1 MKQPKNNIKT
11 QATNTGVRVN
21 NPLTLGFSPC
31 PNDTFMFYPLVH
43 GLVDTGGI
51 TFIEHL
57 EDVETLNKLAVKG
70 VLDVTKVSY
79 AALGHFREQYAL
91 LRAGSALGRGCGPLL
106 VAKEQIDPSALQGK
120 TIAIPGR
127 YTTAHLLMR
136 LYDPYLTTFL
146 EMPFH
151 EVMDAVMTG
160 RADAGVIIHESRFT
174 YQGFGLHPLVDLG
187 QWWEHKTGL
196 PIPLGGIVAKRSLGT
211 ETIKT
216 IERALTA
223 GVEYARSNP
232 TAARQYIREHSQEM
246 SEQVCAAHIGL
257 YVNDFSQHLGDEGEQ
272 AIAELL
278 RQAESAG
285 IVPPS
290 SAQLFV

>member
-1 MKQPKNNIKT
+1 MK
-11 QATNTGVRVN
+11 

-51 TFIEHL
+51 SFNERL

-106 VAKEQIDPSALQGK
+106 VAKESLDPAALLGK

-136 LYDPYLTTFL
+136 LYNPALENFL

-151 EVMDAVMTG
+151 EIMDAVTTG
-160 RADAGVIIHESRFT
+160 RVDAGVIIHESRFT
-174 YQGFGLHPLVDLG
+174 YQGFGLQQLVDLG
-187 QWWEHKTGL
+187 QWWENATGL
-196 PIPLGGIVAKRSLGT
+196 PIPLGGIVAKRSLGAD
-211 ETIKT
+211 TIRT
-216 IERALTA
+216 IEQALAA

-232 TAARQYIREHSQEM
+232 AAATQYIREHAQEM
-246 SEQVCAAHIGL
+246 NEQVCAAHIGL
-257 YVNDFSQHLGDEGEQ
+257 YVNDFSQQLGAEGEQ
-272 AIAELL
+272 AITELL
-278 RQAESAG
+278 RRAEQAG
-285 IVPPS
+285 IIPAS
-290 SAQLFV
+290 KISLFI

>member
-1 MKQPKNNIKT
+1 M
-11 QATNTGVRVN
+11 N

-43 GLVDTGGI
+43 GLVDTGGYS
-51 TFIEHL
+51 FNERL
-57 EDVETLNKLAVKG
+57 EDVETLNRLAVKG

-106 VAKEQIDPSALQGK
+106 VAKESIDPAGLQCK

-136 LYDPYLTTFL
+136 LYNPALENFL

-151 EVMDAVMTG
+151 EVMDAVTTG

-174 YQGFGLHPLVDLG
+174 YQGFGLHQLVDLG
-187 QWWEHKTGL
+187 GWWETETGL

-211 ETIKT
+211 ETIRI
-216 IERALTA
+216 IEQALTA
-223 GVEYARSNP
+223 AVEYARTNP
-232 TAARQYIREHSQEM
+232 RAAAGYIREHAQEM
-246 SEQVCAAHIGL
+246 NEQVCAAHIGL
-257 YVNDFSQHLGDEGEQ
+257 YVNDFSQQLGVEGEQ
-272 AIAELL
+272 AITELL
-278 RQAESAG
+278 RRAEQAG
-285 IVPPS
+285 IIPASKTP
-290 SAQLFV
+290 LFI

>member
-1 MKQPKNNIKT
+1 MK
-11 QATNTGVRVN
+11 

-43 GLVDTGGI
+43 GLVDTGG
-51 TFIEHL
+51 FSFNERL
-57 EDVETLNKLAVKG
+57 EDVETLNKLAVQG

-106 VAKEQIDPSALQGK
+106 VAKEPLDPAALQGK

-136 LYDPYLTTFL
+136 LYNPALENFL

-151 EVMDAVMTG
+151 EIMDAVMTG

-174 YQGFGLHPLVDLG
+174 YQGFGLHQLIDLG
-187 QWWEHKTGL
+187 EWWENETGL
-196 PIPLGGIVAKRSLGT
+196 PIPLGGIVAKRSLGAA
-211 ETIKT
+211 TIRT
-216 IERALTA
+216 IEQALAA
-223 GVEYARSNP
+223 GVDYARSNP
-232 TAARQYIREHSQEM
+232 EAATQYIREHAQEM
-246 SEQVCAAHIGL
+246 NEQVCAAHIGL
-257 YVNDFSQHLGDEGEQ
+257 YVNDFSQQLGTEGEQ

-278 RQAESAG
+278 RRAEAAG
-285 IVPPS
+285 LVPASEAP
-290 SAQLFV
+290 LFI

>member
-1 MKQPKNNIKT
+1 MK
-11 QATNTGVRVN
+11 

-43 GLVDTGGI
+43 GLVDTGGYS
-51 TFIEHL
+51 FNERL
-57 EDVETLNKLAVKG
+57 EDVETLNRLAVKG

-106 VAKEQIDPSALQGK
+106 VAKEPIDPAALQGK

-136 LYDPYLTTFL
+136 LYNPALENFL

-151 EVMDAVMTG
+151 EIMDAVMTG

-174 YQGFGLHPLVDLG
+174 YQGFGLHQLVDLG
-187 QWWEHKTGL
+187 EWWENETGL
-196 PIPLGGIVAKRSLGT
+196 PIPLGGIVAKRSLGAA
-211 ETIKT
+211 TIRS
-216 IERALTA
+216 IEQALAA
-223 GVEYARSNP
+223 GVDYARSNP
-232 TAARQYIREHSQEM
+232 EAATRYIREHAQEM
-246 SEQVCAAHIGL
+246 NEQVCAAHIGL
-257 YVNDFSQHLGDEGEQ
+257 YVNDFSQQLGPEGEQ

-278 RQAESAG
+278 RRAEAAG
-285 IVPPS
+285 LVPASEAP
-290 SAQLFV
+290 LFI

>member
-1 MKQPKNNIKT
+1 MKNS
-11 QATNTGVRVN
+11 
-21 NPLTLGFSPC
+21 LTLGFSPC

-43 GLVDTGGI
+43 GLVDTGGYC
-51 TFIEHL
+51 FNERL

-106 VAKEQIDPSALQGK
+106 VAREPLDPAALQGK

-136 LYDPYLTTFL
+136 LYAPSLDTFL

-151 EVMDAVMTG
+151 EIMEAVMTG
-160 RADAGVIIHESRFT
+160 QVDAGVIIHESRFT
-174 YQGFGLHPLVDLG
+174 YQGFGLHQLLDLG
-187 QWWEHKTGL
+187 QWWENETGL
-196 PIPLGGIVAKRSLGT
+196 PIPLGGIVAKRSLGAA
-211 ETIKT
+211 TIRT
-216 IERALTA
+216 IEQALAA
-223 GVEYARSNP
+223 GVDYARSNP
-232 TAARQYIREHSQEM
+232 EAATRYIREHAQEM

-257 YVNDFSQHLGDEGEQ
+257 YVNDFSQQLGAEGEQ

-278 RQAESAG
+278 RRAESAG
-285 IVPPS
+285 LIPASEAP
-290 SAQLFV
+290 LFI

>member
-1 MKQPKNNIKT
+1 MK
-11 QATNTGVRVN
+11 

-43 GLVDTGGI
+43 GLVDTGGYS
-51 TFIEHL
+51 FNERL

-79 AALGHFREQYAL
+79 AALGHFRKQYAL

-106 VAKEQIDPSALQGK
+106 VAKEPIDPAALQGK

-136 LYDPYLTTFL
+136 LYNPALENFL

-151 EVMDAVMTG
+151 EIMDAVMTG

-174 YQGFGLHPLVDLG
+174 YQGFGLHQLVDLG
-187 QWWEHKTGL
+187 EWWENETGL
-196 PIPLGGIVAKRSLGT
+196 PIPLGGIVAKRSLGAA
-211 ETIKT
+211 TIRT
-216 IERALTA
+216 IEQALAA
-223 GVEYARSNP
+223 GVDYARSNP
-232 TAARQYIREHSQEM
+232 EAATQYIREHAQEM
-246 SEQVCAAHIGL
+246 NAQVCAAHIGL
-257 YVNDFSQHLGDEGEQ
+257 YVNDFSQQLGTEGEQ
-272 AIAELL
+272 AITELL
-278 RQAESAG
+278 RRAETAG
-285 IVPPS
+285 IIPAS
-290 SAQLFV
+290 KTSLFI

>member
-1 MKQPKNNIKT
+1 MK
-11 QATNTGVRVN
+11 

-51 TFIEHL
+51 SFNERL

-106 VAKEQIDPSALQGK
+106 VAKESLDPAALRGK

-136 LYDPYLTTFL
+136 LYNPALENFL

-151 EVMDAVMTG
+151 EIMDAVTTG
-160 RADAGVIIHESRFT
+160 RVDAGVIIHESRFT
-174 YQGFGLHPLVDLG
+174 YQGFGLQQLVDLG
-187 QWWEHKTGL
+187 QWWENATGL
-196 PIPLGGIVAKRSLGT
+196 PIPLGGIVAKRSLGAN
-211 ETIKT
+211 TIRT
-216 IERALTA
+216 IEQALAA

-232 TAARQYIREHSQEM
+232 AAATQYIREHAQEM
-246 SEQVCAAHIGL
+246 NEQVCAAHIGL
-257 YVNDFSQHLGDEGEQ
+257 YVNDFSQQLGAEGEQ
-272 AIAELL
+272 AITELL
-278 RQAESAG
+278 HRAEQAG
-285 IVPPS
+285 IIPASKTP
-290 SAQLFV
+290 LFI

>member
-1 MKQPKNNIKT
+1 MK
-11 QATNTGVRVN
+11 

-51 TFIEHL
+51 SFNERL

-106 VAKEQIDPSALQGK
+106 VAKESLDPAALLGK

-136 LYDPYLTTFL
+136 LYNPALENFL

-151 EVMDAVMTG
+151 EIMDAVTTG
-160 RADAGVIIHESRFT
+160 RVDAGVIIHESRFT
-174 YQGFGLHPLVDLG
+174 YQGFGLQQLVDLG
-187 QWWEHKTGL
+187 QWWENATGL
-196 PIPLGGIVAKRSLGT
+196 PIPLGGIVAKRSLGAN
-211 ETIKT
+211 TIRT
-216 IERALTA
+216 IEQALAA

-232 TAARQYIREHSQEM
+232 AAATQYIREHAQEM
-246 SEQVCAAHIGL
+246 NEQVCAAHIGL
-257 YVNDFSQHLGDEGEQ
+257 YVNDFSQQLGAEGEQ
-272 AIAELL
+272 AITELL
-278 RQAESAG
+278 RRAEQAG
-285 IVPPS
+285 IIPAS
-290 SAQLFV
+290 KISLFI